1 MKSEHMNQILKPTF
15 LIITVLS
22 LYWLSVQFAVAL
34 STISVL
40 ILLGII
46 INKNFNINLIDKVVS
61 YFCESFLV
69 ILISP
74 LLIISQIKK
83 LFSLLQAQLGVSPV
97 KFLLAMLIIAAFL
110 FAPIVLSE
118 SLNSLLWYSIIALF
132 SLVISMF
139 DSENHFENTSNNS
152 FFLGFIVT
160 VSLVISGLVPNFIT
174 IASLILF
181 NIGALIINT
190 EVTTKII
197 ESFIGSQEIRSDK
210 NADLTHLLSEAS
222 NIIYQAKVPLIN

>member
-1 MKSEHMNQILKPTF
+1 
-15 LIITVLS
+15 
-22 LYWLSVQFAVAL
+22 
-34 STISVL
+34 
-40 ILLGII
+40 
-46 INKNFNINLIDKVVS
+46 
-61 YFCESFLV
+61 
-69 ILISP
+69 
-74 LLIISQIKK
+74 
-83 LFSLLQAQLGVSPV
+83 
-97 KFLLAMLIIAAFL
+97 MLIIAAFL